1 MVIQH
6 NIAGMNANR
15 QLNITTGIQAK
26 SSEKLSSGY
35 RINRAADDAAGLAI
49 SEKMRRQI
57 RGLTQASSNAQD
69 GISLV
74 QVADGGMAEV
84 HDMLQRGNE
93 LAVKAANGTLTD
105 EDRNYIQLEIDQI
118 KAEIDAI
125 NGKTTFNEIYVLRGT
140 DTETTTSGV
149 DIVGGLPDW
158 VGIDSASSSAGN
170 MASEYTT
177 QVDYTLIT
185 GEGDEAVT
193 TSGTADI
200 KHAAT
205 MLDFSAYDPSKLE
218 DMIDQGFYCTCC
230 TCNNHY
236 SVKFTDS
243 DPSSNPETSGTH
255 YIYSVN
261 ISDAQNGNDIVQKI
275 ISTIGNRPRNHYTLF
290 EGNGSQLILYDG
302 RSKEENPYPGAEYD
316 STQWPKSGISLQA
329 FNTKPSATRG
339 LFGQGVAEAHTETTK
354 GTKNLI
360 LQVGADNEDSDHL
373 LIELPYISAKTCSI
387 EGVSVMTQTLAQS
400 AINSFKAGIAYV
412 SEQRSRM
419 GAYQNRLE
427 HTVRN
432 LDNVVE
438 NTQAAETQIRD
449 TDMATEMV
457 KYSNNNILMQAG
469 QAMLAQANQTNQGVM
484 ALLQ

>member
-1 MVIQH
+1 
-6 NIAGMNANR
+6 
-15 QLNITTGIQAK
+15 
-26 SSEKLSSGY
+26 
-35 RINRAADDAAGLAI
+35 
-49 SEKMRRQI
+49 
-57 RGLTQASSNAQD
+57 
-69 GISLV
+69 
-74 QVADGGMAEV
+74 
-84 HDMLQRGNE
+84 
-93 LAVKAANGTLTD
+93 
-105 EDRNYIQLEIDQI
+105 
-118 KAEIDAI
+118 
-125 NGKTTFNEIYVLRGT
+125 
-140 DTETTTSGV
+140 
-149 DIVGGLPDW
+149 
-158 VGIDSASSSAGN
+158 
-170 MASEYTT
+170 MASEHIT
-177 QVDYTLIT
+177 QVNYTLTT
-185 GEGDEAVT
+185 GVGDDAVT
-193 TSGTADI
+193 TTGTADI

-205 MLDFSAYDPSKLE
+205 KLDFSQYDSSKLE
-218 DMIDQGFYCTCC
+218 EMKGQGFYFTCC

-236 SVKFTDS
+236 SIKFTDS
-243 DPSSNPETSGTH
+243 TPSQNPETSGTH
-255 YIYSVN
+255 YIYSVD
-261 ISDAQNGNDIVQKI
+261 ISSAQNGSDIVQKI
-275 ISTIGNRPRNHYTLF
+275 VSTVGTRPQQHYTLL
-290 EGNGSQLILYDG
+290 EGNGSELIVYEG
-302 RSKEENPYPGAEYD
+302 RSKEANPYPGAVYD
-316 STQWPKSGISLQA
+316 SSQWPTTSPSLQS
-329 FNTKPSATRG
+329 FNTRPSATRG

-360 LQVGADNEDSDHL
+360 LQVGANNEDSDHL

-400 AINSFKAGIAYV
+400 AINSFKTGIAYV